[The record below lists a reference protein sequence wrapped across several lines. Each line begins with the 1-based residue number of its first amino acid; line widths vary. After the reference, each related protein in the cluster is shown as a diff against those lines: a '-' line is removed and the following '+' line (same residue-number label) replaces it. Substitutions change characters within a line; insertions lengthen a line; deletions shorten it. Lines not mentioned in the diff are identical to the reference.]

1 MVDSSKGDNVN
12 IRVPLKLIRTG
23 LALSTMVPRSANDTL
38 HEHGV
43 DLSQLAKMDDE
54 ELIQAL
60 RELEVDVDSSNG
72 DKVRI
77 FCE

>member
-1 MVDSSKGDNVN
+1 
-12 IRVPLKLIRTG
+12 
-23 LALSTMVPRSANDTL
+23 
-38 HEHGV
+38 
-43 DLSQLAKMDDE
+43 MDDE